1 MRWRRVQHIGNEFWK
16 RWRKEFLSTLQ
27 SREKLNKNRRE
38 FVIGDIVLLKVDA
51 SRNQWP
57 MAKVVQVHKDSE
69 GVVRSVRLL
78 VGKTRSGQDERI
90 LERPV
95 QKIVLLQESEV

>member
-1 MRWRRVQHIGNEFWK
+1 M
-16 RWRKEFLSTLQ
+16 
-27 SREKLNKNRRE
+27 
-38 FVIGDIVLLKVDA
+38 IGDIVLLKIDA

-69 GVVRSVRLL
+69 RVVRSVRLL
-78 VGKTRSGQDERI
+78 AGKTQSGQDERI

-95 QKIVLLQESEV
+95 HKIVSMKESEV

>member
-1 MRWRRVQHIGNEFWK
+1 M
-16 RWRKEFLSTLQ
+16 
-27 SREKLNKNRRE
+27 
-38 FVIGDIVLLKVDA
+38 IGDIVLLKVDA

-78 VGKTRSGQDERI
+78 AAKTRSRQDERI
-90 LERPV
+90 LECTV
-95 QKIVLLQESEV
+95 QKIVVLEESDV

>member
-1 MRWRRVQHIGNEFWK
+1 MKTKVVPPAGEFVRADEFSRMRWRRVQHIANEFWK
-16 RWRKEFLSTLQ
+16 RCRKEFLSTLQ

-57 MAKVVQVHKDSE
+57 MAKVVQENKDSE
-69 GVVRSVRLL
+69 GAQ
-78 VGKTRSGQDERI
+78 TRI
-90 LERPV
+90 
-95 QKIVLLQESEV
+95 